1 MTTGREHLE
10 GPRSL
15 TAEIGSAETLNLPDE
30 LILMLLNEENGY
42 FHQVPGWNLHCVV
55 VGSVLAELSLL
66 NRIDTDL
73 ESLFL
78 IDATETGNP
87 VLEPALE
94 AIAAEPEQR
103 STQYWIERLVPIADL
118 VIEHTLNRLVNLN
131 ILQHHDGDFWTL
143 AQATLRGDSGSVAS
157 HFSAADFV
165 KNRIASEIFNDEIP
179 TPRDI
184 ILVCLINTC
193 DIFRFILP
201 IEAEQEERIAFICN
215 MDVIGRSLAQAVS
228 NSLVPPFLRR
238 SGLAK
243 TIPTVPMWKLALKP
257 QLRNGNIPALF
268 AELAE
273 EYGPV
278 FKIKPPFKKSL
289 VFIAGPE
296 SNRWAHRQ
304 GRMYL
309 RSKGY
314 FTEFENVYG
323 ASGVLPA
330 LDGADH
336 FRLRKSLQ
344 PAYSRERLEEQL
356 GLVYSAGRSLM
367 DSWKVGD
374 ALPASRTARKLV
386 NSQLSPLFVG
396 VESQD
401 LLDDLLKYKE
411 MALSVYIMQMLPK
424 FMLQT
429 PNMKRRAKAVDV
441 LLERIQAVHTP
452 AQRAGQARNL
462 ADDYLSL
469 NASDPQFMPESNFR
483 FAFSAALIASAY
495 LGDML
500 SFCWY
505 SLAAHPELAEAI
517 RREADAIFANGEP
530 APDDINPASIDV
542 THRFMMECM
551 RLYPIVPLSLRDVV
565 NHCAVEG
572 YELPIGTR
580 LHVAQTATHYMGDV
594 FPDPYKFDIDRYR
607 PPRNEHHG
615 ASYAPYGLGTHSCL
629 GSRWMDLQLTV
640 NVLMLARRFTFDV
653 SPAKYRDPGKLKIAA
668 IPSLKP
674 HKSVKLVV
682 TESRSF

>member
-1 MTTGREHLE
+1 MTSGREHLE

-87 VLEPALE
+87 VLDPALE

-143 AQATLRGDSGSVAS
+143 SQATLRGDSGSVAS

-165 KNRIASEIFNDEIP
+165 KNRVAAEIFNDEIP

-411 MALSVYIMQMLPK
+411 MALSVYIMQMMPK

-429 PNMKRRAKAVDV
+429 PAMKRRAKAVDV

-629 GSRWMDLQLTV
+629 DRVGW
-640 NVLMLARRFTFDV
+640 TF
-653 SPAKYRDPGKLKIAA
+653 SL
-668 IPSLKP
+668 PS
-674 HKSVKLVV
+674 
-682 TESRSF
+682 TC